1 MTYNLE
7 QRVYDAWFAATVC
20 PQMHKRYV
28 DSIYAKQLRRV
39 QTMQIS
45 FLLRTPIYFDPIRR
59 IKEFSREPII

>member
-28 DSIYAKQLRRV
+28 DSIHAKQLRRV

-45 FLLRTPIYFDPIRR
+45 FLLLLSTLIQ
-59 IKEFSREPII
+59 